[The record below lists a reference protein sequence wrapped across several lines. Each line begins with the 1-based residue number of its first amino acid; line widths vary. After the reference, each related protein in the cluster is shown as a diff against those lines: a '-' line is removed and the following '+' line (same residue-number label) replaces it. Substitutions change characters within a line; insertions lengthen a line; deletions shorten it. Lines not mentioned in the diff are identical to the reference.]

1 MRRTTSLWI
10 ALAILLTDQATKAL
24 VLLRFTDNTVVPIIP
39 GLFRLVRVENPG
51 IAFGLLSESASAW
64 TALLLVLF
72 SLGAIGMVVALL
84 WRSCPSARAAGLG
97 LGLVLGGATGNLV
110 DRLLRG
116 KVVDFLDVYVGS
128 YHWPAFNVADSA
140 ICVGAAAVLWSLL
153 VPRTAQREPAH
164 SQCPQGEDKRVET
177 V

>member
-1 MRRTTSLWI
+1 MKRTTSLGI
-10 ALAILLTDQATKAL
+10 ALAILLADQFTKAL
-24 VLLRFTDNTVVPIIP
+24 VLLRFTDDTAVPIIP

-51 IAFGLLSESASAW
+51 IAFGLLSESASVW
-64 TALLLVLF
+64 TSLMLVLF

-97 LGLVLGGATGNLV
+97 LGLILGGATGNLI

-116 KVVDFLDVYVGS
+116 RVVDFLDVYVGS

-140 ICVGAAAVLWSLL
+140 ICIGAAAVLWSLL
-153 VPRTAQREPAH
+153 VPRPARREPAH
-164 SQCPQGEDKRVET
+164 AQCPQGGKKRAESV
-177 V
+177 